1 MAIKS
6 LFKAVFLLSSFS
18 VATRLLGFLYK
29 IFLSRYMTTS
39 MLGIY
44 TIALSVFMVFI
55 TVISSGVSVSIT
67 KYSPTFSRKNQDK
80 LVYSGLI
87 ISLILTI
94 ICILFILIFK
104 NFFIII
110 FSNYECY
117 LILLTMLPALIAT
130 GIYTP
135 IKGNLLGNEQYLQAS
150 IVEFIEQIIKIIAC
164 IICFYIINN
173 NLNFLSPG
181 IGISIS
187 CILSTILGI
196 IIYKKNNGSFNKS
209 NQFFKPLIKSASPI
223 TGVRL
228 LSSLISPLI
237 SIILPIKLMK
247 YGMSSEMALSELGV
261 TMGMTMPILS
271 IPFTLI
277 GSLSMALIPKV
288 SHLNNE
294 NNDKQLKKQIHSSI
308 MFTIICTIIIFPIF
322 SSLGVEICDL
332 IFSNTQSGKYLS
344 ISSWLIIPMGIAQL
358 TSTILN
364 ALGEE
369 NKTFIYYILGNSLL
383 LLSITFLPKYLGI
396 LSVVYGLGV
405 CNLLIAFLNVIKL
418 NKLINLKHFYLKE
431 IIFMLLIA
439 IPCSLF
445 CRLTYNIFLTF
456 LPSLLSLLLTS
467 IITTISLFLLLVCF
481 KFINLKVIKNY
492 LPLKK
497 KTA

>member
-1 MAIKS
+1 
-6 LFKAVFLLSSFS
+6 
-18 VATRLLGFLYK
+18 
-29 IFLSRYMTTS
+29 MTTS
-39 MLGIY
+39 MLGVY

-67 KYSPTFSRKNQDK
+67 KYSPTFSRNKQNK
-80 LVYSGLI
+80 LVYAGLI

-94 ICILFILIFK
+94 ICVLFILIFK
-104 NFFIII
+104 NFFNII
-110 FSNYECY
+110 FANYECY

-135 IKGNLLGNEQYLQAS
+135 IKGNLLGNEQYLHAS
-150 IVEFIEQIIKIIAC
+150 IVEFLEQIIKIITC
-164 IICFYIINN
+164 VVCFYILNSSS
-173 NLNFLSPG
+173 NFLSPG
-181 IGISIS
+181 ISISVS
-187 CILSTILGI
+187 CILSTIIGI
-196 IIYKKNNGSFNKS
+196 IIYKKNNGAITKS
-209 NQFFKPLIKSASPI
+209 HQFFKPLIKSASPI

-247 YGMSSEMALSELGV
+247 YGMSGETALSELGI

-288 SHLNNE
+288 SHLNSEKNNE
-294 NNDKQLKKQIHSSI
+294 QLKKQIHSSI

-322 SSLGVEICDL
+322 CSLGVEICDL
-332 IFSNTQSGKYLS
+332 IFSNTQAGKYLS
-344 ISSWLIIPMGIAQL
+344 ISSWLIIPMGVAQL

-383 LLSITFLPKYLGI
+383 ILSITLLPKYLGI
-396 LSVVYGLGV
+396 LSVVYGLGI
-405 CNLLIAFLNVIKL
+405 CNLLIAFLNIIKL

-431 IIFMLLIA
+431 VIIMLLISA
-439 IPCSLF
+439 PCVLL
-445 CRLTYNIFLTF
+445 CRLLFNIFLMF
-456 LPSLLSLLLTS
+456 LPSLLSIIFAS
-467 IITTISLFLLLVCF
+467 IITVFFLFLLLICF

-492 LPLKK
+492 IPLKK
-497 KTA
+497 KPA